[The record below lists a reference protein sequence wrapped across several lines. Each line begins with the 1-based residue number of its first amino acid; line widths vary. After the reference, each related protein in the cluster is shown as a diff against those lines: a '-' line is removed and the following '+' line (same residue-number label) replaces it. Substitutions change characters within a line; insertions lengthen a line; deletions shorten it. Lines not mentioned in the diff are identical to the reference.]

1 LHTADLFEGRT
12 LGLFIILFL
21 LILYHFH
28 LRLQAEV
35 PVEHC
40 VRAHGLIQV
49 IVIALVPI
57 TIPII
62 VRLVEY
68 ASGLDSSVPRQ

>member
-1 LHTADLFEGRT
+1 M
-12 LGLFIILFL
+12 
-21 LILYHFH
+21 LYHFH

-49 IVIALVPI
+49 IVIALVLI
-57 TIPII
+57 TIPIV

-68 ASGLDSSVPRQ
+68 ASGLDSSVPKQ